1 MYPYSLWWI
10 SYLFVGMKGVLFA
23 WCSIYCKHQCIS
35 STKSLEDSKGSSSL
49 LYGSPFGKSKDCMGA
64 SILVSI
70 LFLAICLIHWGY
82 VIHRIHQNK
91 VTTFALCGHSS
102 RWILWRLYI
111 KGINLKCLFCLY
123 PLLLFF
129 RLLPCGPWDV

>member
-35 STKSLEDSKGSSSL
+35 STKSLEKTQRA
-49 LYGSPFGKSKDCMGA
+49 SPVYCMVVHLGCMGA

-91 VTTFALCGHSS
+91 VTTFALCGYSS